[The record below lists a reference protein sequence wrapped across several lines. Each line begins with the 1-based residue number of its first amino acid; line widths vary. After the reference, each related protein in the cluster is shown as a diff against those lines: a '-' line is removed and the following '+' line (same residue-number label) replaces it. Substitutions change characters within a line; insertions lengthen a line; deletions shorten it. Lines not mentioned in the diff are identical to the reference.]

1 MRTLLVSPLRD
12 ARDVCGDDIVT
23 QLLLTQPPEGVRYTH
38 YLEALRDGTLR
49 RTHSRRAWFASL
61 LMHSRPPAGVDY
73 HWDGLPPLRYRLL
86 GKLFADRPDED
97 IQWLGGDAAVDLVH
111 AFSFPV
117 HLSGAIARAP
127 LVLSTG
133 CGNTDLVRQYYG
145 IPEAQARRMMA
156 RDRRLLRRL
165 GVDHELYH
173 TSRAKAVVV
182 PSEYARRLHLEA
194 GVPEEKLRVVRLGF
208 ETPELRP
215 RDPDGTVRFTL
226 VGHQF
231 FRKGGRAVALA
242 FARLHRLHPE
252 ARLTIVSHV
261 APADLGVPL
270 DGITLIERL
279 PRSEIYARV
288 YPETDVLLLPSLAE
302 GYGMSV
308 VEGMSFGKPAIA
320 SRISALRELV
330 REEET
335 GLLVEPDAP
344 EELFEAM
351 RRLMEDTTLRQ
362 RLGTGARRTF
372 EAEHAAGA
380 TNRALSA
387 IYTEALCA
395 P

>member
-1 MRTLLVSPLRD
+1 MRTLLVSPWRD
-12 ARDVCGDDIVT
+12 SRDICGDDIVT
-23 QLLLTQPPEGVRYTH
+23 HLLRTHPPEDVEYVH
-38 YLEALRDGTLR
+38 YLDALRDGSLR
-49 RTHSRRAWFASL
+49 RTHAARAWFASL
-61 LMHSRPPAGVDY
+61 WMHSRPPAGVAY
-73 HWDGLPPLRYRLL
+73 SWPNLPPLPYRLL
-86 GKLFADRPDED
+86 GKLIPDRPDED
-97 IQWLGGDAAVDLVH
+97 IQWLGGDPGVDLIH

-117 HLSGAIARAP
+117 QLSGALARLP

-145 IPEAQARRMMA
+145 IPEAQARRIMA

-165 GVDHELYH
+165 GVEHELYN
-173 TSRAKAVVV
+173 TARASAVVV

-208 ETPELRP
+208 ETPAIAP
-215 RDPDGTVRFTL
+215 REPDGTVRFTL

-231 FRKGGRAVALA
+231 FRKGGRAVAQA

-261 APADLGVPL
+261 APEALGVPL

-279 PRSEIYARV
+279 PRSEIYARI
-288 YPETDVLLLPSLAE
+288 YPETDVVLLPSLAE

-320 SRISALRELV
+320 SRIAALQELV
-330 REEET
+330 HEEET
-335 GLLVEPDAP
+335 GLLVPPDAS

-351 RRLMEDTTLRQ
+351 RRLMEDAALRA
-362 RLGTGARRTF
+362 RMGLEARRRF
-372 EAEHAAGA
+372 EAEHAAEA
-380 TNRALSA
+380 TNRSLKAVYGKALGA
-387 IYTEALCA
+387 T
-395 P
+395 